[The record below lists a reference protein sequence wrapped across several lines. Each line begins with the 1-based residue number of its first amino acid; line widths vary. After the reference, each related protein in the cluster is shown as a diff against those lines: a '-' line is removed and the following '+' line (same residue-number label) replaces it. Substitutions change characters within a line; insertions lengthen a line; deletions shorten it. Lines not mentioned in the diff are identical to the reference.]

1 MRTKA
6 EALAKPMAGDRWT
19 NKKGVERYVTKIED
33 ERIVFFNTDSSVYA
47 DRFRRW
53 AANAEYLGGAE

>member
-1 MRTKA
+1 
-6 EALAKPMAGDRWT
+6 
-19 NKKGVERYVTKIED
+19 
-33 ERIVFFNTDSSVYA
+33 VFFNTDSSVYA